1 MKNFF
6 FCLTFMLVASLVPS
20 AAQTTNPQ
28 AVVEL
33 LNRIGGNGAAEKF
46 VIVVDEGLAANGS
59 DVFVITAQDS
69 KPCIKAS
76 NVLAAATGI
85 NWYLNHYAHINLA
98 WNNLTIDLAGL
109 SLPLPTA
116 EERRVS
122 TADYRYYFNYCTF
135 SYSMAFWTW
144 ERWQQEIDWMA
155 LHGINMPLQI
165 VGLEVLWR
173 NILKDSRIGYSD
185 KEIAEF
191 IAGPGFMA
199 WFAMNNLEGWGGTI
213 NASDVKM
220 NGNPE
225 WWYERQEQLCK
236 DILVRMREFGM
247 QPALPGFS
255 GMVPNSMSTKNIS
268 GINRGDI
275 INSGT
280 WAGGYTRPDIMNP
293 ASSSFDYMAKIYYE
307 HLHKLMGVSEFY
319 SMDPFHEGG
328 LPGGVTNSSC
338 YPGVMEAL
346 DTYYATV
353 SAEEKSTYSVPEKA
367 KWVIQYWQGL
377 PQQGAFDVMDD
388 KYGDRFIA
396 LDLFSDAQGKA
407 KWNSD
412 YFRGCDFIFCM
423 LHNFGGRSGMHGRLQ
438 TTMEDYFK
446 ALAKS
451 NMKGVGATP
460 EGIETNPI
468 LYDMLFELPWMD
480 AKNVPTI
487 DSWIAEYAHARYGI
501 DNVSAVSALQ
511 RLKKS
516 VWACQGDQQGT
527 SEAVILARPS
537 WTPDRVSSWSTS
549 AIYWDTQ
556 EVLLAAEELLSIDD
570 LITNSDATTNYN
582 YDIIDVV
589 RQSMVDYAYTLLP
602 QINAARNN
610 SAEYE
615 RLYNLYLNMMLD
627 LDAMLAYDP
636 NFKLERWTSMA
647 RNIADEVG
655 GTTVNDRNWLEW
667 NARTQI
673 TVWSKGDTDLH
684 DYSNRCWAGLIKD
697 YHYKRWEYFF
707 KNNGAAPA
715 GGWFTA
721 MEYPWTVNFTD
732 YDYSAVNIPTDVTAA
747 EKTREVFRKY
757 FGKIIGAL
765 GARYIF
771 PMGIASNATATDV
784 VPEIYRGQPSALPIE
799 TGDGVRLINI
809 WIDTNADLS
818 RSDSELYAV
827 EDGKINVPADAAI
840 GRVKAVALFDDGTN
854 VTFNVAIREEITA
867 ARTVSVAASAN
878 GTVAIVGCDELTVNS
893 IEPVTIKATADAG
906 YDFFRWVDADGNVV
920 SNDNPYTYYGKAAAT
935 FTAEF
940 TVNKWGVPAE
950 DKGDWSDAAVA
961 PQYVNNMTF
970 AYHNREAA
978 TVYEASSTPAT
989 LFNVVPQIINV
1000 PRGASFTLT
1009 WGDDDNNALR
1019 YCYLSAYIDLNA
1031 DGDFTDE
1038 GELIKTAGTKG
1049 AQNSAVCEGA
1059 INVLLPYDMPL
1070 GLTHARLRFDGAWKN
1085 DGYNAQTKAYDA
1097 KGTLNR
1103 MCYEIILNITEY
1115 SSTASHIS
1123 VATNN
1128 SEWGTVSVAT
1138 DETPS
1143 DSKLTE
1149 IDVTRGIQFT
1159 LTAEASAGAEFL
1171 GWFDAY
1177 GRLVSSDLVHTMYSV
1192 EDAVYTAKF
1201 QKYLTIGNWEL
1212 EYRLDGNSLIFT
1224 KVRSGEGDLEI
1235 PSEITLGESTYTV
1248 VGFDNALFVGN
1259 KNLTAITLPAG
1270 IQFLG
1275 RNELFKGTAIGT
1287 VSAGTGTTDTKYY
1300 SIFNPAEAI
1309 ASADGWVATLN
1320 GTTDGSTYNQWGSA
1334 LFATGTNPLA
1344 ENYSGGLQLYLA
1356 KAGNLVMKI
1365 GGSTEYSLDNSNCKI
1380 TAGNSFTVVIKYD
1393 GSKVA
1398 VSVTNG
1404 SGVTGKKEVVAKM
1417 NDISA
1422 FSAAIPQGVEFD
1434 VIVTTLKESNPFAGC
1449 SNLDAINI
1457 DGESPNYYVD
1467 ENGDLYNAADELI
1480 CSPEGKEKG
1489 VYRRALGQLIEDTNS
1504 LIEQIATI
1512 RPYEK
1517 NNKIELQTTD
1527 ASQPN
1532 YLWANS
1538 VETSEGSIAHLIDGI
1553 IGNNSN
1559 FFHTNWHNSTTAEGY
1574 HFIEVDFGADNSL
1587 SSLQFTY
1594 YTRTGCTNDFPDAVT
1609 IMGSNDK
1616 NNYIDVYT
1624 VSSGLPQET
1633 GKEFV
1638 SEKIFFADSYRYLRF
1653 KVAAE
1658 RVYWHMGEFSLSTF
1672 SSVADVSTEYASVL
1686 TSDEIALCYDAMLA
1700 AQGVYNSAVTIQ
1712 QFQEAYQALS
1722 AHYEDIL
1729 AKVEKVT
1736 SVDKLPQS
1744 TVEGSGI
1751 IYDLSGRRHSTPTK
1765 GIYILNGR
1773 KIYIRR

>member
-1 MKNFF
+1 MKNFL
-6 FCLTFMLVASLVPS
+6 FCLIFMLAAFAVPS
-20 AAQTTNPQ
+20 VSQTTNPK
-28 AVVEL
+28 AVVEF
-33 LNRIGGNGAAEKF
+33 LNRIGGSGAADKF
-46 VIVVDEGLAANGS
+46 VIVVDERLSTDGS
-59 DVFVITAQDS
+59 DVFVITAQDA
-69 KPCIKAS
+69 KPCIKANS
-76 NVLAAATGI
+76 VLSAATGV
-85 NWYLNHYAHINLA
+85 NWYLNHYAHVNLA
-98 WNNLTIDLAGL
+98 WNNLTIDLAAVA
-109 SLPLPTA
+109 LPLPTG

-173 NILKDSRIGYSD
+173 NILKDSRIGYTD
-185 KEIAEF
+185 KEIADF

-213 NASDVKM
+213 NAADVKM

-225 WWYERQEQLCK
+225 WWYTRQEQLCK
-236 DILVRMREFGM
+236 DILSRMRELGM

-255 GMVPNSMSTKNIS
+255 GMVPNSMSSKSIN

-280 WAGGYTRPDIMNP
+280 WAGGYTRPDILNP
-293 ASSSFDYMAKIYYE
+293 ASGSFDSMAKIYYE

-346 DTYYATV
+346 DTYYAAV
-353 SAEEKSTYSVPEKA
+353 PADEKSANNVPEKA

-480 AKNVPTI
+480 AKNAPTI
-487 DSWIAEYAHARYGI
+487 DEWIADYSYSRYGI
-501 DNVSAVSALQ
+501 DNAVAAGALE
-511 RLKKS
+511 RLKNS
-516 VWACQGDQQGT
+516 VWGCQGDQQGT
-527 SEAVILARPS
+527 SEAIILARPS
-537 WTPDRVSSWSTS
+537 WAPDRVSSWSTA

-556 EVLLAAEELLSIDD
+556 EVLLAAEELLSIGD
-570 LITNSDATTNYN
+570 LITNDDAAANYN
-582 YDIIDVV
+582 YDVIDVV
-589 RQSMVDYAYTLLP
+589 RQSMVDYAYTLMP
-602 QINAARNN
+602 QINAARTN

-615 RLYNLYLNMMLD
+615 RLSNLFLSMMLD
-627 LDAMLAYDP
+627 LDAMLSYDP

-647 RNIADEVG
+647 RNIANEVS
-655 GTTVNDRNWLEW
+655 GTTTNDRNWLEW

-707 KNNGAAPA
+707 KHGGAAPK

-721 MEYPWTVNFTD
+721 MEYPWTVNFSD
-732 YDYSAVNIPTDVTAA
+732 YDYSSVEVPTDVTAA
-747 EKTREVFRKY
+747 EKTREIFGKY
-757 FGKIIGAL
+757 FGKIIGAT

-784 VPEIYRGQPSALPIE
+784 VPEIYRGQPSTLPIV
-799 TGDGVRLINI
+799 TGGTVKLTSV
-809 WIDTNADLS
+809 WIDANADLA
-818 RSDSELYAV
+818 RSESENFV
-827 EDGKINVPADAAI
+827 PENGKISLPADAAI
-840 GRVKAVALFDDGTN
+840 GRVKAVATFDDGTT
-854 VTFNVAIREEITA
+854 VTFNIAIREEITA
-867 ARTVSVAASAN
+867 PRTVSVAASAG
-878 GTVAIVGCDELTVNS
+878 GTVAIEGSDRLTVNS
-893 IEPVTIKATADAG
+893 AEPVTIKAIADTG
-906 YDFFRWVDADGNVV
+906 YDFYRWTDADGNVV
-920 SNDNPYTYYGKAAAT
+920 GNDNPYTYYGKAAAQ

-940 TVNKWGVPAE
+940 MVNKWGVPAE
-950 DKGDWSDAAVA
+950 DKGDWGDAAVA
-961 PQYVNNMTF
+961 PQYVNNITF
-970 AYHNREAA
+970 AYHNREAS
-978 TVYEASSTPAT
+978 TIYEASAAPVN
-989 LFNVVPQIINV
+989 LFNVVPQIVNV

-1031 DGDFTDE
+1031 DGDFSDE
-1038 GELIKTAGTKG
+1038 GELIKVAGTKG
-1049 AQNSAVCEGA
+1049 AQNSAVSEGSV
-1059 INVLLPYDMPL
+1059 NVLLPYNMPL

-1085 DGYNAQTKAYDA
+1085 DGYNAETKAYDA
-1097 KGTLNR
+1097 KATLNR

-1115 SSTASHIS
+1115 SSTASRIA
-1123 VATNN
+1123 VETNN
-1128 SEWGTVSVAT
+1128 SEWGTVWVAT

-1159 LTAEASAGAEFL
+1159 LTAEPSDGAEFL

-1177 GRLVSSDLVHTMYSV
+1177 GRLVSSEPVHTMYSV

-1201 QKYLTIGNWEL
+1201 QKYLAIGGWEL
-1212 EYRLDGNSLIFT
+1212 EYRLDGNNLIFT

-1235 PSEITLGESTYTV
+1235 PATITLGESTYTV
-1248 VGFDNALFVGN
+1248 VGFDSGLFAGN
-1259 KNLTAITLPAG
+1259 KSLTAITLPAS
-1270 IQFLG
+1270 IRFLG
-1275 RNELFKGTAIGT
+1275 REQLFKGEALGR
-1287 VSAGTGTTDTKYY
+1287 VSSGTGTADTKNY
-1300 SIFNPAEAI
+1300 SIFNLAEAI
-1309 ASADGWVATLN
+1309 ASANGWVVTLT
-1320 GTTDGSTYNQWGSA
+1320 GTTDGSTYNQWGSG

-1344 ENYSGGLQLYLA
+1344 ESYSGGFQLYLA

-1380 TAGNSFTVVIKYD
+1380 TAGSAFSAIIKYD
-1393 GSKVA
+1393 GSKLS
-1398 VSVTNG
+1398 VSVTSG
-1404 SGVTGKKEVVAKM
+1404 SGVTGYKEVAAKI
-1417 NDISA
+1417 NDITA
-1422 FSAAIPQGVEFD
+1422 FSAAIPKGVQID
-1434 VIVTTLKESNPFAGC
+1434 VTVTTLKESNPFAGC
-1449 SNLDAINI
+1449 SNLDAIYI
-1457 DGESPNYYVD
+1457 DGHSDNYYVD
-1467 ENGDLYNAADELI
+1467 EKGDLYNASDEFI

-1489 VYRRALGQLIEDTNS
+1489 AYRRALGELIDNTNT
-1504 LIEQIATI
+1504 LLEEIATI
-1512 RPYEK
+1512 RPFEK
-1517 NNKIELQTTD
+1517 NNKIALQTTD
-1527 ASQPN
+1527 ASKAY

-1538 VETSEGSIAHLIDGI
+1538 VETTEGSIAHLIDGVT
-1553 IGNNSN
+1553 GSNGN
-1559 FFHTNWHNSTTAEGY
+1559 FFHTNWHNASTAEGY
-1574 HFIEVDFGADNSL
+1574 HFIEVDCGAENSVQA
-1587 SSLQFTY
+1587 LQFGY
-1594 YTRTGCTNDFPDAVT
+1594 CTRTGCTNDFPDAVT

-1616 NNYIDVYT
+1616 KSYTNVYS
-1624 VSSGLPQET
+1624 VAEGLPQEV

-1638 SEKIFFADSYRYLRF
+1638 SEKIILNEGYRHLRF
-1653 KVAAE
+1653 KIDAE
-1658 RVYWHMGEFSLSTF
+1658 RIYWHLGEFTLSTL
-1672 SSVADVSTEYASVL
+1672 SSAADVDAQYRGAVTA
-1686 TSDEIALCYDAMLA
+1686 DEAALCYDAMLA
-1700 AQGVYNSAVTIQ
+1700 AQGVYKAGTSIEE
-1712 QFQEAYQALS
+1712 FQNAHDALE
-1722 AHYEDIL
+1722 AHYKAIL
-1729 AKVEKVT
+1729 AKVEKIT
-1736 SVDKLPQS
+1736 AVDELP
-1744 TVEGSGI
+1744 TEATEESGAL
-1751 IYDLSGRRHSTPTK
+1751 YDLSGRRRSTAAK
-1765 GIYILNGR
+1765 GIFILNGR
-1773 KIYIRR
+1773 KVFIRR